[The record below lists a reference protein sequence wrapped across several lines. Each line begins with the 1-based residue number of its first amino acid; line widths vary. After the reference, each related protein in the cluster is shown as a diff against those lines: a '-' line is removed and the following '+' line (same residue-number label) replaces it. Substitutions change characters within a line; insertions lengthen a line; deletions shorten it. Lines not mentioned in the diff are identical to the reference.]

1 MDARTVVKIELKFL
15 LYRVFLPLCISNTIQ
30 YTLLPNFCLTPQ
42 DIHFH
47 EPFVIII
54 TTNCET
60 VVVILTMVV
69 SKCRVSVTDCAA
81 CVDSETSSQ

>member
-30 YTLLPNFCLTPQ
+30 YTLLPNFWLTPQ
-42 DIHFH
+42 DTHFH

-54 TTNCET
+54 TNCEM

-69 SKCRVSVTDCAA
+69 SKCQVSVTDCAA